1 MLKVE
6 YERFDDASEFVR
18 LMDSRPANSHYQ
30 GTRDSRSSGDA
41 GWYGT
46 GSWEETL
53 DRARKGYPEAVEKV
67 KASAARC
74 TSAVFERVECQP
86 VRPINKYVGG
96 SPNVVRAMQGI
107 PRDMRS
113 MQRQQKKTAGITLV
127 YEVSAHGGVDSQE
140 MIDAGARMVA
150 LIRLFERAQIPVRLI
165 VSDTGKDDNDVLAC
179 EVVIKDFHA
188 PFNMQKIAYYLAHPS
203 MHRRLWFSWLET
215 TDIAKKRY
223 YGYMCP
229 ISNRRSDYDE
239 VRKDYADRG
248 MSWFC
253 FRDFQ
258 SDDDVVKAWD
268 KIRSGK

>member
-1 MLKVE
+1 MKVE

-18 LMDSRPANSHYQ
+18 LMDTRPANAHYQ
-30 GTRDSRSSGDA
+30 GSRDSRERGDKR
-41 GWYGT
+41 WRGT
-46 GSWEETL
+46 DSWEETL
-53 DRARKGYPEAVEKV
+53 DRARRGYPEVVEKV
-67 KASAARC
+67 KAAATRC

-86 VRPINKYVGG
+86 VRPVNRYIGG

-127 YEVSAHGGVDSQE
+127 YEVSANGGVNAQE

-165 VSDTGKDDNDVLAC
+165 ISDTGKDGDDVLAC

-215 TDIAKKRY
+215 TALAKRRY
-223 YGYMCP
+223 YGYMRP
-229 ISNRRSDYDE
+229 ISNRGEYDE
-239 VRKDYADRG
+239 VRKDYAERG

-253 FRDFQ
+253 FRDFE
-258 SDDDVVKAWD
+258 SDDDVIKAWN
-268 KIRSGK
+268 KLRGGK

>member
-1 MLKVE
+1 MKVE
-6 YERFDDASEFVR
+6 YERFNDASEFVR
-18 LMDSRPANSHYQ
+18 LMDTRPANRHYQ
-30 GTRDSRSSGDA
+30 SSRSSRDEGDA
-41 GWYGT
+41 GWRGT
-46 GSWEETL
+46 ASWTETL
-53 DRARKGYPEAVEKV
+53 DRARRGYPEVVEKV
-67 KASAARC
+67 KASATRC
-74 TSAVFERVECQP
+74 TSAVFERIENQP

-127 YEVSAHGGVDSQE
+127 YEVSANGGVDSQR

-165 VSDTGKDDNDVLAC
+165 VSDTGQSDGDVLAC

-215 TDIAKKRY
+215 TDIAKRRY
-223 YGYMCP
+223 SGYMCP
-229 ISNRRSDYDE
+229 ISNHASEYNE
-239 VRKDYADRG
+239 VRKDYEERG
-248 MSWFC
+248 MFWFC
-253 FRDFQ
+253 FRDFDN
-258 SDDDVVKAWD
+258 DDDVVKAWN
-268 KIRSGK
+268 KLRGEK